1 MNMKKTGEKITALT
15 GYDFLIARLL
25 DQVGID
31 IILVGDSLGNVVQG
45 HETTLPVTVDDMI
58 YHAKAVKR
66 AVKNALIVVDMPF
79 MSYQTSVDDAVRNC
93 GRVMKEVGVG
103 AVKLEGGAH
112 IAEIVRHLVRIGIP
126 VMGHLGLTPQA
137 INKFGTY
144 EVRATD
150 EVEAAE
156 LIADAKTLA
165 EAGAFSIVLEKIPS
179 ELARRVTAEV
189 PVPTI
194 GIGAGAGC
202 DGQVLVVYD
211 MLGLTE
217 EFKPRFVRRYG
228 EVVNTDAE
236 GRLILADALHYA
248 KKYKPELV
256 LDLATLTGAAVR
268 ALGIQAV
275 CYMGTAPQSVKTAL
289 EASGWST
296 YERLVEL
303 PLWKEYGDELKSN
316 IADLRNVGAGNAGMI
331 TAGKFLQH
339 FAGDLPWLHL
349 DIAGPAYLRH
359 ANGYRT
365 KEGTGV
371 GVRLLYD
378 FLKKYAA
385 SKKDT
390 LS

>member
-1 MNMKKTGEKITALT
+1 MSTAQADHRPRVVTTRSVMNMKKTGEKITALT

-144 EVRATD
+144 EVRAT
-150 EVEAAE
+150 EESEAAE
-156 LIADAKTLA
+156 LIADAKVLA

-179 ELARRVTAEV
+179 ELARRVTAAV

-228 EVVNTDAE
+228 EMAE
-236 GRLILADALHYA
+236 GMR
-248 KKYKPELV
+248 
-256 LDLATLTGAAVR
+256 AAFR
-268 ALGIQAV
+268 R
-275 CYMGTAPQSVKTAL
+275 Y
-289 EASGWST
+289 
-296 YERLVEL
+296 
-303 PLWKEYGDELKSN
+303 
-316 IADLRNVGAGNAGMI
+316 IADVKGGEFPRREES
-331 TAGKFLQH
+331 
-339 FAGDLPWLHL
+339 
-349 DIAGPAYLRH
+349 Y
-359 ANGYRT
+359 
-365 KEGTGV
+365 
-371 GVRLLYD
+371 
-378 FLKKYAA
+378 
-385 SKKDT
+385 
-390 LS
+390 